1 MKTTIPRTTQKQNN
15 ISTGNKDSV
24 NEYFTLKQCADYLQV
39 NPATVRNW
47 TKLNKIEA
55 DAYNGRQPLF
65 LCHKIEA
72 FKSALLNNKI
82 SSLKSRRNKSYKKNS
97 ELYSAYLKKDSKNT
111 AFCNNLIKL
120 ISDNQLYSLKSI
132 RFILSECIVRIFFQL
147 KGISYKTTD
156 CQLNNFLTS
165 KNKSENQTMYYL
177 VSDLLKDNL
186 INNTVQI
193 DKQYSEESYS
203 DNKLLNNNL
212 LNDKHYSE
220 ENYTDDKPSNS
231 NLLNNNQYS
240 EGNYF
245 DDKLLN
251 NNLQIDK
258 HHSKENYF
266 DDKYNCLENMSFYD
280 DYLRC
285 NLSAIIEQLFSED
298 ITADLDEDLAGLLYL
313 SIRSTGNRKKQGAY
327 FTPLSLARTL
337 NETAFEN
344 YAHKSPDKN
353 IKILDPAC
361 GSGSFLLTLPKQ
373 ISFDNIYGYD
383 IDDISISIIRINFYL
398 RNMNLTYDELCMH
411 FECRDYLTSNPNFK
425 FDYIIGNPPWGSSL
439 DSTYVDSLKP
449 YLTCAT
455 AKGAESFSLFIEH
468 SAHLLNH
475 GGQICF
481 IVPKSI
487 FIVKT
492 HQNICNIML
501 KLGKL
506 NYIKDLSEAFKNVN
520 CPGIFFVWEKSNNAI
535 IQNNTNDTHDT
546 LNYIEQNPIR
556 IEADNCIFITEKTRS
571 FTPDFMP
578 VFINNEKY
586 CRLMKLL
593 GKTNCYYLK
602 NNAEFGLGIV
612 TGNNKE
618 FISDT
623 KDTKKTMM
631 PILKG
636 TDISRYN
643 IKAPSNYI
651 EFVPAKL
658 QQCAPL
664 SKYQSEKIVYR
675 FINKRLTFA
684 LDTTGCLTLNSCNFL
699 IPKIPG
705 LDIRYILA
713 VLNSSAAQF
722 IFENRFSSVKV
733 LRSHIEQIPI
743 PAAPPDKMQQ
753 IINLTEQISNCEN
766 AAEFAKYD
774 RQIDELVWECEA

>member
-193 DKQYSEESYS
+193 DKHYSEKNYNN
-203 DNKLLNNNL
+203 DKLLNNNL
-212 LNDKHYSE
+212 QNDKHYSE

-313 SIRSTGNRKKQGAY
+313 SIRSIGNRKKQGAY

-383 IDDISISIIRINFYL
+383 IDDISISIIRN
-398 RNMNLTYDELCMH
+398 
-411 FECRDYLTSNPNFK
+411 
-425 FDYIIGNPPWGSSL
+425 
-439 DSTYVDSLKP
+439 
-449 YLTCAT
+449 
-455 AKGAESFSLFIEH
+455 
-468 SAHLLNH
+468 
-475 GGQICF
+475 
-481 IVPKSI
+481 
-487 FIVKT
+487 
-492 HQNICNIML
+492 
-501 KLGKL
+501 
-506 NYIKDLSEAFKNVN
+506 
-520 CPGIFFVWEKSNNAI
+520 
-535 IQNNTNDTHDT
+535 
-546 LNYIEQNPIR
+546 
-556 IEADNCIFITEKTRS
+556 
-571 FTPDFMP
+571 
-578 VFINNEKY
+578 
-586 CRLMKLL
+586 
-593 GKTNCYYLK
+593 
-602 NNAEFGLGIV
+602 
-612 TGNNKE
+612 
-618 FISDT
+618 
-623 KDTKKTMM
+623 
-631 PILKG
+631 
-636 TDISRYN
+636 
-643 IKAPSNYI
+643 
-651 EFVPAKL
+651 
-658 QQCAPL
+658 
-664 SKYQSEKIVYR
+664 
-675 FINKRLTFA
+675 
-684 LDTTGCLTLNSCNFL
+684 
-699 IPKIPG
+699 
-705 LDIRYILA
+705 
-713 VLNSSAAQF
+713 
-722 IFENRFSSVKV
+722 
-733 LRSHIEQIPI
+733 
-743 PAAPPDKMQQ
+743 
-753 IINLTEQISNCEN
+753 
-766 AAEFAKYD
+766 
-774 RQIDELVWECEA
+774 

>member
-111 AFCNNLIKL
+111 VFCNNLIKFV
-120 ISDNQLYSLKSI
+120 SDNQLYSLKSI

-156 CQLNNFLTS
+156 CQLNHFLTS
-165 KNKSENQTMYYL
+165 KSKSENQTMYYL

-186 INNTVQI
+186 INNTLQI

-220 ENYTDDKPSNS
+220 ENYNNDK
-231 NLLNNNQYS
+231 LLNNNLQNDKHHPQ
-240 EGNYF
+240 GNYF

-251 NNLQIDK
+251 NNLQIYT
-258 HHSKENYF
+258 HHSGKNF
-266 DDKYNCLENMSFYD
+266 TDDKYNCMGNMGFYD
-280 DYLRC
+280 DYLSS
-285 NLSAIIEQLFSED
+285 NLSTIIKQLFSED

-344 YAHKSPDKN
+344 YAHKRPDKN

-455 AKGAESFSLFIEH
+455 AKGTESFSLFIEH

-520 CPGIFFVWEKSNNAI
+520 CPGIFFVWEKSNNAN

-586 CRLMKLL
+586 SRLMKLL
-593 GKTNCYYLK
+593 CKTNCYYLK

-722 IFENRFSSVKV
+722 IFENRFSSIKV

>member
-1 MKTTIPRTTQKQNN
+1 MKTTISRTTQKQNN

-111 AFCNNLIKL
+111 VFCNNLIKFV
-120 ISDNQLYSLKSI
+120 SDNQLYSLKSI

-156 CQLNNFLTS
+156 CQLNHFLTS
-165 KNKSENQTMYYL
+165 KSKSENQTMYYL

-186 INNTVQI
+186 INNTLQI

-220 ENYTDDKPSNS
+220 ENYNNDK
-231 NLLNNNQYS
+231 LLNNNLQNDKHHPQ
-240 EGNYF
+240 GNYF

-251 NNLQIDK
+251 NNLQIYT
-258 HHSKENYF
+258 HHSGKNF
-266 DDKYNCLENMSFYD
+266 TDDKYNCMGNMGFYD
-280 DYLRC
+280 DYLSS
-285 NLSAIIEQLFSED
+285 NLSTIIKQLFSED

-344 YAHKSPDKN
+344 YAHKRPDKN

-520 CPGIFFVWEKSNNAI
+520 CPGIFFVWEKSNNAN
-535 IQNNTNDTHDT
+535 IQNNKNDTHDT

-586 CRLMKLL
+586 SRLMKLL

-722 IFENRFSSVKV
+722 IFENRFSSIKV

>member
-193 DKQYSEESYS
+193 DKHYSEKNYNN
-203 DNKLLNNNL
+203 DKLLNNNL
-212 LNDKHYSE
+212 QNDKHH
-220 ENYTDDKPSNS
+220 P
-231 NLLNNNQYS
+231 Q
-240 EGNYF
+240 GNYF

-251 NNLQIDK
+251 NNRQIDT
-258 HHSKENYF
+258 HHSGKNF
-266 DDKYNCLENMSFYD
+266 TGDKYNCMGNMGFYD
-280 DYLRC
+280 DYLSC

-313 SIRSTGNRKKQGAY
+313 SIRSIGNRKKQGAY

-411 FECRDYLTSNPNFK
+411 FECRDYLTSKPNFK

-439 DSTYVDSLKP
+439 DSTYIDSLKP

-520 CPGIFFVWEKSNNAI
+520 CPGIFFVWKKSTNADN
-535 IQNNTNDTHDT
+535 QNNTNDTHDT

-684 LDTTGCLTLNSCNFL
+684 LDTMGCLTLNSCNFL

-722 IFENRFSSVKV
+722 IFENRFSSIKV

>member
-111 AFCNNLIKL
+111 VFCNNLIKFV
-120 ISDNQLYSLKSI
+120 SDNQLYSLKSI

-193 DKQYSEESYS
+193 DKHYSEKNYNN
-203 DNKLLNNNL
+203 DKLLNNNL
-212 LNDKHYSE
+212 QNDKHH
-220 ENYTDDKPSNS
+220 P
-231 NLLNNNQYS
+231 Q
-240 EGNYF
+240 GNYF

-251 NNLQIDK
+251 NNRQIDT
-258 HHSKENYF
+258 HHSGKNF
-266 DDKYNCLENMSFYD
+266 TGDKYNCMGNMGFYD
-280 DYLRC
+280 DYLSC

-313 SIRSTGNRKKQGAY
+313 SIRSIGNRKKQGAY

-411 FECRDYLTSNPNFK
+411 FECRDYLTSKPNFK

-439 DSTYVDSLKP
+439 DSTYIDSLKP

-520 CPGIFFVWEKSNNAI
+520 CPGIFFVWKKSTNADN
-535 IQNNTNDTHDT
+535 QNNTNDTHDT

-684 LDTTGCLTLNSCNFL
+684 LDTMGCLTLNSCNFL

-722 IFENRFSSVKV
+722 IFENRFSSIKV

-774 RQIDELVWECEA
+774 RQIDELVWEKYM

>member
-15 ISTGNKDSV
+15 ISIGNKDSV

-111 AFCNNLIKL
+111 VFCNNLIKFV
-120 ISDNQLYSLKSI
+120 SDNQLYSLKSI

-156 CQLNNFLTS
+156 CQLNHFLTS
-165 KNKSENQTMYYL
+165 KSKSENQTMYYL

-186 INNTVQI
+186 INNTLQI

-220 ENYTDDKPSNS
+220 ENYNNDK
-231 NLLNNNQYS
+231 LLNNNLQNDKHHPQ
-240 EGNYF
+240 GNYF

-251 NNLQIDK
+251 NNLQIDT
-258 HHSKENYF
+258 HHSGKNF
-266 DDKYNCLENMSFYD
+266 TDDKYNCMGNMSFYD
-280 DYLRC
+280 DYLSS
-285 NLSAIIEQLFSED
+285 NLSTIIKQLFSED

-344 YAHKSPDKN
+344 YAHKRPDKN

-586 CRLMKLL
+586 SRLMKLL
-593 GKTNCYYLK
+593 GETNCYYLK

-643 IKAPSNYI
+643 IKTPSNYI
-651 EFVPAKL
+651 EFIPAKL

-675 FINKRLTFA
+675 FINRRLTFA
-684 LDTTGCLTLNSCNFL
+684 LDTMGCLTLNSCNFL

-722 IFENRFSSVKV
+722 IFENRFSSIKV

>member
-111 AFCNNLIKL
+111 VFCNNLIKFV
-120 ISDNQLYSLKSI
+120 SDNQLYSLKSI

-156 CQLNNFLTS
+156 CQLNHFLTS
-165 KNKSENQTMYYL
+165 KSKSENQTMYYL

-186 INNTVQI
+186 INNTLQI
-193 DKQYSEESYS
+193 DKHYSEKNYNN
-203 DNKLLNNNL
+203 DKLLNNNL
-212 LNDKHYSE
+212 QNDKHH
-220 ENYTDDKPSNS
+220 P
-231 NLLNNNQYS
+231 Q
-240 EGNYF
+240 GNYF

-258 HHSKENYF
+258 HHSGKNF
-266 DDKYNCLENMSFYD
+266 TGDKYNCTGNMGFYD

-313 SIRSTGNRKKQGAY
+313 SIRSIGNRKKQGAY

-520 CPGIFFVWEKSNNAI
+520 CPGIFFVLKKSNNAN

-684 LDTTGCLTLNSCNFL
+684 LDTMGCLTLNSCNFL

-713 VLNSSAAQF
+713 VLNSSTAQF
-722 IFENRFSSVKV
+722 IFENRFSSIKV

-766 AAEFAKYD
+766 AAEFAEYD

>member
-1 MKTTIPRTTQKQNN
+1 MKTTISRTTQKQNN

-47 TKLNKIEA
+47 TKLNKIGA

-72 FKSALLNNKI
+72 FKSALLNNNI

-111 AFCNNLIKL
+111 AFCNNLIKFV
-120 ISDNQLYSLKSI
+120 SDNQLYSLKSI

-156 CQLNNFLTS
+156 CQLNHFLTS
-165 KNKSENQTMYYL
+165 KSKSENQTMYYL

-186 INNTVQI
+186 INNTLQI
-193 DKQYSEESYS
+193 
-203 DNKLLNNNL
+203 
-212 LNDKHYSE
+212 DKHYSE
-220 ENYTDDKPSNS
+220 KNY
-231 NLLNNNQYS
+231 NN
-240 EGNYF
+240 
-245 DDKLLN
+245 DKLLN
-251 NNLQIDK
+251 NNLQNDK
-258 HHSKENYF
+258 HHPQGNYF
-266 DDKYNCLENMSFYD
+266 DDQLLNNNRQIDTHHSGKNFTDDKYNCMGNMGFYD
-280 DYLRC
+280 DYLSS
-285 NLSAIIEQLFSED
+285 NLSTIIEQLFSED

-313 SIRSTGNRKKQGAY
+313 SIRSIGNRKKQGAY

-337 NETAFEN
+337 NKTVFEN

-383 IDDISISIIRINFYL
+383 IDDISISIIRINFYM

-411 FECRDYLTSNPNFK
+411 FECKDYLTSNPNFK

-455 AKGAESFSLFIEH
+455 AKGTESFSLFIEH

-520 CPGIFFVWEKSNNAI
+520 CPGIFFVWKKSNNAN

-586 CRLMKLL
+586 SRLMKLL

-618 FISDT
+618 FISDIQ
-623 KDTKKTMM
+623 DTKKTMM

-651 EFVPAKL
+651 EFIPAKL

-722 IFENRFSSVKV
+722 IFENRFSSIKV

>member
-193 DKQYSEESYS
+193 DKHYSEKNYNN
-203 DNKLLNNNL
+203 DKLLNNNL
-212 LNDKHYSE
+212 QNDKHH
-220 ENYTDDKPSNS
+220 P
-231 NLLNNNQYS
+231 Q
-240 EGNYF
+240 GNYF

-251 NNLQIDK
+251 NNLQIDT
-258 HHSKENYF
+258 HHSGKNF
-266 DDKYNCLENMSFYD
+266 TDDKYNCMGNMGFYD
-280 DYLRC
+280 DYLSS
-285 NLSAIIEQLFSED
+285 NLSTIIKQLFSED

-313 SIRSTGNRKKQGAY
+313 SIRSIGNRKKQGAY

-337 NETAFEN
+337 NKTVFEN
-344 YAHKSPDKN
+344 YAHKSTDKN

-475 GGQICF
+475 DGQICF

-586 CRLMKLL
+586 SRLMKLL
-593 GKTNCYYLK
+593 GETNCYYLK

-643 IKAPSNYI
+643 IKTPSNYI
-651 EFVPAKL
+651 EFIPAKL

-675 FINKRLTFA
+675 FINRRLTFA
-684 LDTTGCLTLNSCNFL
+684 LDTMGCLTLNSCNFL

-722 IFENRFSSVKV
+722 IFENRFSSIKV

>member
-111 AFCNNLIKL
+111 VFCNNLIKFV
-120 ISDNQLYSLKSI
+120 SDNQLYSLKSI

-156 CQLNNFLTS
+156 CQLNHFLTS
-165 KNKSENQTMYYL
+165 KSKSENQTMYYL

-186 INNTVQI
+186 INNTLQI
-193 DKQYSEESYS
+193 DKHYSEKNYNN
-203 DNKLLNNNL
+203 DKLLNNNL
-212 LNDKHYSE
+212 QNDKHH
-220 ENYTDDKPSNS
+220 P
-231 NLLNNNQYS
+231 Q
-240 EGNYF
+240 GNYF

-258 HHSKENYF
+258 HHSGKNF
-266 DDKYNCLENMSFYD
+266 TGDKYNCTGNMGFYD

-313 SIRSTGNRKKQGAY
+313 SIRSIGNRKKQGAY

-520 CPGIFFVWEKSNNAI
+520 CPGIFFVLKKSNNAN

-684 LDTTGCLTLNSCNFL
+684 LDTMGCLTLNSCNFL

-713 VLNSSAAQF
+713 VLNSSTAQF
-722 IFENRFSSVKV
+722 IFENRFSSIKV